1 MGRGWGRSEGW
12 GGDGTERT
20 GGRGVLA
27 VAQDSIQL
35 RSSVTLSPPP
45 HTDTHTHTHRCT
57 PTQGPSGT
65 HTQQSSKD
73 KTYIACLQCTT
84 HT

>member
-45 HTDTHTHTHRCT
+45 HTDTHTHTQMHPYT
-57 PTQGPSGT
+57 GT
-65 HTQQSSKD
+65 LGHTY
-73 KTYIACLQCTT
+73 TAE
-84 HT
+84 

>member
-45 HTDTHTHTHRCT
+45 HTDTHTHTDAPLHRDPRAHIHSRVVRT
-57 PTQGPSGT
+57 RLT
-65 HTQQSSKD
+65 
-73 KTYIACLQCTT
+73 
-84 HT
+84 